1 MNDLVQS
8 FYDWY
13 KTTMKHPK
21 YRWVLIAGSLL
32 YLISPI
38 DISPDFI
45 PIIGWVDDAVVASL
59 LVAELSQL
67 FLAMLSGKQAET
79 GSDNLDPS
87 QTTVDVNAE

>member
-8 FYDWY
+8 FYNWY

-21 YRWVLIAGSLL
+21 YRWVLIVGSLV

-67 FLAMLSGKQAET
+67 FLAMLSGKQADT
-79 GSDNLDPS
+79 GADNLDPS